1 MNKKIVLFVGGVG
14 GAKLAVG
21 LAKSVPPES
30 LTVVVNTGDDFWH
43 YGLRICPDLDTI
55 TYTLSGEVNPVHG
68 WGMAN
73 DTTHTLNA
81 LKRLGDTP
89 WFTLGDRDLATHMLR
104 TRLWHEGQ
112 TLSEITQVLSSA
124 YGIQCTILP
133 MTDVPVATRV
143 DTVEQG
149 ELAFQV
155 YFVKHR
161 WQPTVRQIRVDN
173 IENATISEAVQTAVE
188 QADIILIG
196 PSNPWLSIQP
206 ILSVPGMRELI
217 SSRQVPRVAVAPIVD
232 GKAIKGPT
240 AKIMTELGIDVS
252 TQAVMD
258 YYGTVLN
265 GYVYDE
271 RDHSLTTDHV
281 RTVAFDTIMRTEDD
295 KIALAQHVL
304 NWVESW

>member
-21 LAKSVPPES
+21 LAKQVPPEC
-30 LTVVVNTGDDFWH
+30 LTIVVNTGDDFWH

-55 TYTLSGEVNPVHG
+55 TYTLSGKVNPEYG

-73 DTTHTLNA
+73 DTTHTLKA
-81 LKRLGDTP
+81 LGHLGDDP

-104 TRLWHEGQ
+104 TRLWYEGKG
-112 TLSEITQVLSSA
+112 LSEITQVLSSA
-124 YGIQCTILP
+124 YGIRCTILP

-143 DTVEQG
+143 DTAEHG

-155 YFVKHR
+155 YFVKYR
-161 WQPTVRQIRVDN
+161 WQPTVKHIRVDN
-173 IENATISEAVQTAVE
+173 IENSTIPEPVQTAVE
-188 QADIILIG
+188 HANIIIIG

-206 ILSVPGMRELI
+206 ILSVRGMRDLI
-217 SSRQVPRVAVAPIVD
+217 TSRQVPRVAIAPIIN

-240 AKIMTELGIDVS
+240 AKIMAELGIDVS

-258 YYGTVLN
+258 YYGSVLN
-265 GYVYDE
+265 GYIYDT
-271 RDHSLTTDHV
+271 RDRYLTANPI
-281 RTVAFDTIMRTEDD
+281 RTIAFDTIMRTEDD
-295 KIALAQHVL
+295 KIALAQNVL